1 MKEIDYEITK
11 ELGGVEEQVSLHHT
25 LATNTYKGMLV
36 IVMILTVENML
47 STKGKWFEEKSPT
60 IYQRLKCYE
69 E

>member
-1 MKEIDYEITK
+1 MKEIDYEIMK

-25 LATNTYKGMLV
+25 LAANTYKGMLV
-36 IVMILTVENML
+36 IVMILKVENVL

-60 IYQRLKCYE
+60 IHQMLKCYE

>member
-1 MKEIDYEITK
+1 MVSSIDS
-11 ELGGVEEQVSLHHT
+11 GS
-25 LATNTYKGMLV
+25 YKGMLV

-60 IYQRLKCYE
+60 VYQRLKCYE